1 MTKTKKRQDP
11 LDDLLSAA
19 SPKVLAGL
27 IVRLT
32 SSRPDVRRECLEY
45 LKKHASLSPEQKK
58 RSEGEAVLAL
68 WSELVPDLDEL
79 DSYGGGDYSVTDHVG
94 ELLVQIQ
101 EKLSAGC
108 WKKSCRSSGPEMPDS
123 TMSFMR
129 WRMPPV
135 TKQRIGGTWR
145 NPSRGWKRSGRP
157 TTPGAST
164 ESSGIAK
171 NISSF
176 TGKEWCTAPITTTW
190 SRFTGRRARRRRPSP
205 MPSLG

>member
-79 DSYGGGDYSVTDHVG
+79 DRYGGGDYAMTEVVAG
-94 ELLVQIQ
+94 PLVRNQL
-101 EKLSAGC
+101 KL
-108 WKKSCRSSGPEMPDS
+108 E
-123 TMSFMR
+123 
-129 WRMPPV
+129 
-135 TKQRIGGTWR
+135 Q
-145 NPSRGWKRSGRP
+145 
-157 TTPGAST
+157 
-164 ESSGIAK
+164 
-171 NISSF
+171 
-176 TGKEWCTAPITTTW
+176 
-190 SRFTGRRARRRRPSP
+190 
-205 MPSLG
+205 